1 MIHASYIL
9 NHFSYEA
16 LGGNVP
22 PGMLYG
28 VSPDISILLLY
39 TFYQP
44 VFYATHNQSF
54 PSSSEERS
62 ARWVGF
68 GEHVGDALTH
78 KLLDDDTKKILY
90 RSAVRPSDSAHPN
103 MRLASDGGESSQTP
117 KPIVFVRSRQDNSQS
132 ATKPMAEYNPD
143 DLIGRTFLLPK
154 NEQGERLRATI
165 KRKVIETSKLLDDQ
179 HDNAIDKI
187 NFHLDV
193 GQGRAEA
200 IMSNVQI
207 LDHLDQQEQQE
218 DLYKFR
224 AITGHQGPLSPQDEN
239 YKGSKYNV
247 MLEWETGEITDEPLS
262 LIAADDPVTCAE
274 YAKKHDLL
282 HLDGWKRLKHIAKN
296 QKQLTRAIN
305 QSKIRQVRRSAVY
318 QFGFLIPKDYKQA
331 LQLDEQNGNSKWY
344 DATKLEMDQIN
355 EYKVFQDHGKAQYDP
370 KSRKVSNAPNGYQK
384 IRVHLI
390 FAVKHD
396 GRHKTRL
403 VAGGHLTPDP
413 IESIYSGV
421 VSIRSLRLVIFL
433 AKLNN
438 LEVWGADIGNAYLEA
453 KTKEK
458 LYIVA
463 APEFEELEG
472 HILVI
477 YKALYGLKSSG
488 LRWSQ
493 KIHDIMLDMGFSPS
507 KADPCVWLR
516 KAKCATKY
524 EYVAIYVDDLLIAC
538 DCASDFIHTLKRKH
552 NLKIK

>member
-1 MIHASYIL
+1 M
-9 NHFSYEA
+9 
-16 LGGNVP
+16 GGNVLL
-22 PGMLYG
+22 GMLYG
-28 VSPDISILLLY
+28 VSLDISIILLY

-44 VFYATHNQSF
+44 VFYATHNQSY
-54 PSSSEERS
+54 PSASEERA

-78 KLLDDDTKKILY
+78 KLLDDDTKKFLY

-103 MRLASDGGESSQTP
+103 KRLVSDGGESSQTP
-117 KPIVFVRSRQDNSQS
+117 KQIVFVRSRKDNSQS
-132 ATKPMAEYNPD
+132 ATKPTAEYNPD
-143 DLIGRTFLLPK
+143 DHIGRTFLLPK
-154 NEQGERLRATI
+154 NEQGERLKATI

-200 IMSNVQI
+200 IMSYVQI
-207 LDHLDQQEQQE
+207 LDHLDKQEQQE
-218 DLYKFR
+218 DLYKLR

-239 YKGSKYNV
+239 YKGRKYNV
-247 MLEWETGEITDEPLS
+247 MVEWETGEVSDEPLS

-282 HLDGWKRLKHIAKN
+282 HLDGWKRLKQIDKN

-344 DATKLEMDQIN
+344 DATKLEMNQIN

-384 IRVHLI
+384 NRVHLI
-390 FAVKHD
+390 FAVIHD
-396 GRHKTRL
+396 GRHKARL

-433 AKLNN
+433 ATLNN
-438 LEVWGADIGNAYLEA
+438 LEVWGADIANAYLEA
-453 KTKEK
+453 KTKEN

-463 APEFEELEG
+463 GPEFEELEG

-516 KAKCATKY
+516 KTNVPPNMNMLPFMLMTFSLHVIA
-524 EYVAIYVDDLLIAC
+524 LLI
-538 DCASDFIHTLKRKH
+538 SFIPLRRSTTSKSREKDH
-552 NLKIK
+552 